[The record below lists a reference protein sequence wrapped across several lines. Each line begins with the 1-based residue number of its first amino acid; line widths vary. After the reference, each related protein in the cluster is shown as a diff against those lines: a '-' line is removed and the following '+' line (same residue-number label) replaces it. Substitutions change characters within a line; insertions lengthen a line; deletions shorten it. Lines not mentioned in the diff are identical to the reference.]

1 MGILLHHEQESF
13 CMLRC
18 RLYVGICH
26 CAVSRVKMAL
36 FAVCFW
42 FRVVQV
48 MTKRLE
54 L

>member
-13 CMLRC
+13 CMLKC
-18 RLYVGICH
+18 IFDVGICL
-26 CAVSRVKMAL
+26 CALCRVKMAL

-42 FRVVQV
+42 FRVVQA